1 MHRRRH
7 IHVALSALQSVCGA
21 LMCVP
26 SRMRHPD
33 TAALKRVIIFLGLPL
48 KRGKKKKKSDVF
60 ASDKFTV

>member
-1 MHRRRH
+1 MHMHQRRH

-26 SRMRHPD
+26 SRMRRPD
-33 TAALKRVIIFLGLPL
+33 TAALKEGHYISRVAAE
-48 KRGKKKKKSDVF
+48 KKKKKVTFF